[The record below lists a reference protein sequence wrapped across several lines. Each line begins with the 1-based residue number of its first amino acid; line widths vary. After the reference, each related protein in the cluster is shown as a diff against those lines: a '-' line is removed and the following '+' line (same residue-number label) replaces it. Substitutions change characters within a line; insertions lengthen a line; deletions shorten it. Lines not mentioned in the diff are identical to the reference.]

1 MTVEA
6 DLLALDVMDLHQLRA
21 EWRRRHGAPP
31 KLRSPELVRYALAWR
46 MQTEA
51 FGAIHPALRKRLRG
65 TGGPINRFDA
75 GARITREWLGVSHE
89 VEVIDGGFLYAGQRW
104 RSLSEI
110 ARRITGSRWNGP
122 RFFGLRKQAAR

>member
-6 DLLALDVMDLHQLRA
+6 DLLALDAMDLHQLRA
-21 EWRRRHGAPP
+21 EWRRRYGPPP

-65 TGGPINRFDA
+65 TGGPVDRFDP
-75 GARITREWLGVSHE
+75 GARITREWQGVSHE
-89 VEVIDGGFLYAGQRW
+89 VEVIEGGFLYAGQRW
-104 RSLSEI
+104 KSLSEI
-110 ARRITGSRWNGP
+110 ARQITGSRWNGP
-122 RFFGLRKQAAR
+122 RFFGFRKDAAR